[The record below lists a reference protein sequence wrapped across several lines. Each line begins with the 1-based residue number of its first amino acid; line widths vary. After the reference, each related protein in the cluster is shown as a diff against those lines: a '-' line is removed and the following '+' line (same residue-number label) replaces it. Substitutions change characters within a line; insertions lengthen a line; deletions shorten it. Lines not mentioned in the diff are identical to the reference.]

1 MMNNGFISPLKFL
14 SLSFCLTCLPSNTQ
28 AINIYPPIITSNQ
41 QQQNKQTESPEVGL
55 EIIGSPS
62 LNRLVI
68 PMYRYT
74 GECPGFSKGIVKA
87 SFTSTA
93 FPPSRDRRVIVRNV
107 SRGMARV
114 NSYRFPSTE
123 RVHPFPFAD
132 RDYSRGRGSEIT
144 EITIGSGHDGQFLIV
159 RQGENDFDY
168 TIKEKNTIVD
178 EGTFT
183 AYVETTT
190 IVEEKNKVPTTKPVC
205 LGNRIDAPWGII
217 NLLGRI
223 ICDKEEVTDECPSYP
238 DVTR

>member
-93 FPPSRDRRVIVRNV
+93 FPPSRDRRVMVRNV
-107 SRGMARV
+107 SRGVA
-114 NSYRFPSTE
+114 SD
-123 RVHPFPFAD
+123 PFPFTD

-144 EITIGSGHDGQFLIV
+144 EITIGPGHDRLYLIV

-168 TIKEKNTIVD
+168 KIKEKNTIVD
-178 EGTFT
+178 QGTFT

-190 IVEEKNKVPTTKPVC
+190 IVEERNKVPTTKPVC
-205 LGNRIDAPWGII
+205 GGNRIDAPWGII

>member
-107 SRGMARV
+107 SRGVA
-114 NSYRFPSTE
+114 SD
-123 RVHPFPFAD
+123 PFPFTD
-132 RDYSRGRGSEIT
+132 RDYSRGRGSQIT

-178 EGTFT
+178 QGTFT

-190 IVEEKNKVPTTKPVC
+190 IVEERNKEPRTKYVC
-205 LGNRIDAPWGII
+205 PGNR
-217 NLLGRI
+217 L
-223 ICDKEEVTDECPSYP
+223 ICESKEMYEVTVYECPSYP
-238 DVTR
+238 NVRK

>member
-14 SLSFCLTCLPSNTQ
+14 SLSFCLACLPSNTQ
-28 AINIYPPIITSNQ
+28 AVNIYPPIITTNQ

-74 GECPGFSKGIVKA
+74 GECPGSSKGIVKA

-107 SRGMARV
+107 SRGVA
-114 NSYRFPSTE
+114 SD
-123 RVHPFPFAD
+123 PFPFTD
-132 RDYSRGRGSEIT
+132 RDYSRGRGSQIT

-178 EGTFT
+178 QGTFT
-183 AYVETTT
+183 AYVETAT
-190 IVEEKNKVPTTKPVC
+190 IVEEKNKVPTTKRVC
-205 LGNRIDAPWGII
+205 PGNRVS
-217 NLLGRI
+217 
-223 ICDKEEVTDECPSYP
+223 CDWKDKYEVTVYECPSYP
-238 DVTR
+238 NVRR

>member
-14 SLSFCLTCLPSNTQ
+14 SLSFCLACLPSNTQ
-28 AINIYPPIITSNQ
+28 AVNIYPPIITSNQ

-93 FPPSRDRRVIVRNV
+93 FPPSQDRRVIVRNV
-107 SRGMARV
+107 SRGVA
-114 NSYRFPSTE
+114 SD
-123 RVHPFPFAD
+123 PFPFTD

-144 EITIGSGHDGQFLIV
+144 EITIGPGHDRLYLIV

-168 TIKEKNTIVD
+168 KIKEKNTIVD

-190 IVEEKNKVPTTKPVC
+190 IVEERNKEPRTKYVC
-205 LGNRIDAPWGII
+205 PGNRAS
-217 NLLGRI
+217 
-223 ICDKEEVTDECPSYP
+223 CDWKDKYEVTVYECPSYP
-238 DVTR
+238 NVRK

>member
-74 GECPGFSKGIVKA
+74 GECPGFSKGIVRA

-107 SRGMARV
+107 SRGVA
-114 NSYRFPSTE
+114 SD
-123 RVHPFPFAD
+123 PFPF
-132 RDYSRGRGSEIT
+132 T
-144 EITIGSGHDGQFLIV
+144 EIGLVEDKLPSENALRDSILFVRIREILCYNCFLS
-159 RQGENDFDY
+159 R
-168 TIKEKNTIVD
+168 
-178 EGTFT
+178 
-183 AYVETTT
+183 
-190 IVEEKNKVPTTKPVC
+190 
-205 LGNRIDAPWGII
+205 
-217 NLLGRI
+217 
-223 ICDKEEVTDECPSYP
+223 
-238 DVTR
+238 

>member
-1 MMNNGFISPLKFL
+1 MNNGFISPLKFL

-28 AINIYPPIITSNQ
+28 GINIYPPIITSNQ
-41 QQQNKQTESPEVGL
+41 QQQNKQAESPEVGL

-107 SRGMARV
+107 SRGVA
-114 NSYRFPSTE
+114 SD
-123 RVHPFPFAD
+123 PFPFTD
-132 RDYSRGRGSEIT
+132 RDYSRGRGSQIT

-178 EGTFT
+178 QGTFT

-190 IVEEKNKVPTTKPVC
+190 IVEEKNKVPTTKRVC
-205 LGNRIDAPWGII
+205 PGNRIDDPLGII
-217 NLLGRI
+217 NLLGSI
-223 ICDKEEVTDECPSYP
+223 ICDKEEVTVYECPSYP

>member
-1 MMNNGFISPLKFL
+1 MNNGFISPLKFL
-14 SLSFCLTCLPSNTQ
+14 SLSFCLACLPSNTQ
-28 AINIYPPIITSNQ
+28 AVNIYPPIITTNQ

-74 GECPGFSKGIVKA
+74 GECPGSSKGIVKA

-107 SRGMARV
+107 SRGVARV
-114 NSYRFPSTE
+114 ARD
-123 RVHPFPFAD
+123 PFPFTD

-178 EGTFT
+178 QGTFT
-183 AYVETTT
+183 AYVETAT
-190 IVEEKNKVPTTKPVC
+190 IVEEKNKVPTTKRVC
-205 LGNRIDAPWGII
+205 PGNRIDDPLGII
-217 NLLGRI
+217 NLLGSI
-223 ICDKEEVTDECPSYP
+223 ICDKEMHEVTVYECPSYP
-238 DVTR
+238 NVRK

>member
-107 SRGMARV
+107 SRGVA
-114 NSYRFPSTE
+114 SD
-123 RVHPFPFAD
+123 PFPFTD
-132 RDYSRGRGSEIT
+132 RDYSRGRGSQIT

-178 EGTFT
+178 QGTFT
-183 AYVETTT
+183 AYVETAT
-190 IVEEKNKVPTTKPVC
+190 IVEEKNKVPTTKRVC
-205 LGNRIDAPWGII
+205 PGNRIDDPLGII
-217 NLLGRI
+217 NLLGSI
-223 ICDKEEVTDECPSYP
+223 ICDKEEVTVYECPSYP
-238 DVTR
+238 NVRR

>member
-1 MMNNGFISPLKFL
+1 M
-14 SLSFCLTCLPSNTQ
+14 
-28 AINIYPPIITSNQ
+28 
-41 QQQNKQTESPEVGL
+41 

-107 SRGMARV
+107 SRGVA
-114 NSYRFPSTE
+114 SD
-123 RVHPFPFAD
+123 PFPFTD

-144 EITIGSGHDGQFLIV
+144 EITIGPGHDRRFLIV

-168 TIKEKNTIVD
+168 KIKEKNTIVD

-190 IVEEKNKVPTTKPVC
+190 IVEERNKVPTTKYVC
-205 LGNRIDAPWGII
+205 PDNRVS
-217 NLLGRI
+217 
-223 ICDKEEVTDECPSYP
+223 CDWKDKYEVTVYECPSPPP